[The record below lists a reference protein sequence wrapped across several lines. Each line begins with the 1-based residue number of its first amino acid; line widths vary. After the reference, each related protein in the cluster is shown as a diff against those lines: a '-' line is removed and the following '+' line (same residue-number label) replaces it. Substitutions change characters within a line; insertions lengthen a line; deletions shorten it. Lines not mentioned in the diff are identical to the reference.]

1 MTMGESLNLFN
12 THSFICKEERTTFFC
27 GALLGKFEH
36 HEQLEGESSFLN
48 NEDRLVPVFC
58 IFTSYIQWLH
68 ILAKSL
74 QKDLLYIGDKLI
86 AYREAKVL
94 SPLYSIFTCTLPLS
108 FCNQAQ

>member
-27 GALLGKFEH
+27 GAPLGKLEH
-36 HEQLEGESSFLN
+36 HEQLEGESRFLN
-48 NEDRLVPVFC
+48 NEDRLVPGC
-58 IFTSYIQWLH
+58 IFTSCVQWLH

-86 AYREAKVL
+86 AYR
-94 SPLYSIFTCTLPLS
+94 
-108 FCNQAQ
+108 